1 MAAEANGEFVY
12 VPKSFTCLYVL
23 LHVSRVTLA
32 KCESEEE
39 GGGCVW
45 LHTSTFVHVC
55 VCVCADLMVNR
66 DIYSICLHVVTM
78 TTSQWERLSV
88 SMHYDINV

>member
-39 GGGCVW
+39 RRGVVRVAAYINICPR
-45 LHTSTFVHVC
+45 VC
-55 VCVCADLMVNR
+55 VCVCVLN
-66 DIYSICLHVVTM
+66 
-78 TTSQWERLSV
+78 
-88 SMHYDINV
+88 